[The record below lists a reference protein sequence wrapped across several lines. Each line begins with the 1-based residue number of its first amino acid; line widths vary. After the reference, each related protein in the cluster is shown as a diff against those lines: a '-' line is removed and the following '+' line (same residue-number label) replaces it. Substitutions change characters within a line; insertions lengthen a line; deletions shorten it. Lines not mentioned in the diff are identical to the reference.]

1 MKRILFSIVVLLL
14 SFGFKSCNVKDRTTT
29 IHVVDNDRHYY
40 PILRGQE
47 KEILFR
53 IENRG
58 KNPFVLYDIFTSCGC
73 LKVSKKSSIRSI
85 PAGEEG
91 FLILEYTAISNI
103 GYADY
108 YVTLYGNFDSIEK
121 KEVKF
126 DINIVPEAQYTKD
139 YEEVFKEI
147 QDKNSIKQSV
157 DGKESE
163 RGYYMDGDFEEAKK
177 IIGN

>member
-53 IENRG
+53 IENKG
-58 KNPFVLYDIFTSCGC
+58 KSPFVLYDIFTSCGY
-73 LKVSKKSSIRSI
+73 LKISKKSSIRSI

-108 YVTLYGNFDSIEK
+108 YVTLYENFDSIDKNEI
-121 KEVKF
+121 KF
-126 DINIVPEAQYTKD
+126 DINIVPQAQFTKD
-139 YEEVFKEI
+139 YEEVFKEV

-163 RGYYMDGDFEEAKK
+163 RGYYMDGDF
-177 IIGN
+177 